1 MPVRLGE
8 FLIRRRA
15 ITPRQLWQAL
25 LVQERAAPREIEVVD
40 SVLPEDDEL
49 MRSRI
54 LAYAAA
60 HACTIL
66 VAATR
71 LGVRPGEELRA
82 ATTRLHRRRCP
93 RLGEILVKLSYVTK
107 EAMSAHLDEFFRLF
121 SDERTPVGN

>member
-1 MPVRLGE
+1 VRLGE

-25 LVQERAAPREIEVVD
+25 LVQERAAPGEIEVVD
-40 SVLPEDDEL
+40 SVLGDDDEAA
-49 MRSRI
+49 RARI

-60 HACTIL
+60 HRCTIL
-66 VAATR
+66 LAATR
-71 LGVRPGEELRA
+71 LGVRQDQELRE

-107 EAMSAHLDEFFRLF
+107 EAMTAHLDEFFRMF
-121 SDERTPVGN
+121 SEDRTPVGS

>member
-1 MPVRLGE
+1 MRLGE

-25 LVQERAAPREIEVVD
+25 LVQERAAPGEIEVVD
-40 SVLPEDDEL
+40 SVLSEDDEAV
-49 MRSRI
+49 RARI
-54 LAYAAA
+54 LAYSAA

-71 LGVRPGEELRA
+71 LGVRPGEELRE

-93 RLGEILVKLSYVTK
+93 RLGEILVKLSFVTK
-107 EAMSAHLDEFFRLF
+107 EAMTAAS
-121 SDERTPVGN
+121 G